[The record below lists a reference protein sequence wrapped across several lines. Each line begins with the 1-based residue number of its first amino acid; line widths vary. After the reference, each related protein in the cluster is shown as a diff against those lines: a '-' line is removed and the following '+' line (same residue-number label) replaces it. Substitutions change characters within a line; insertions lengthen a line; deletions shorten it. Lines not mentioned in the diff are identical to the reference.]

1 MSGDRREQAQ
11 EFYGRVLSRAQRVR
25 LARARQVQGL
35 DEEIALLR
43 LKLQQ
48 LVQEHPENLDLLL
61 KGINLLIRAVAT
73 RYKLSPAATEDLA
86 ESIRGVLKGV
96 GAALVPEELGDGVG

>member
-1 MSGDRREQAQ
+1 MPGDRQEQAQ
-11 EFYGRVLSRAQRVR
+11 EFYGRVLSKAERVR
-25 LARARQVQGL
+25 LAQARQVQGL

-48 LVQEHPENLDLLL
+48 LVQEHPEKVELLF
-61 KGINLLIRAVAT
+61 KGVNLLIRAVAT

-96 GAALVPEELGDGVG
+96 GVALVPEELGDGVG